1 MVVKVPKSH
10 DKCLLCGQKNRAG
23 MNLEFKIGSD
33 KSVTTTVD
41 TSVVHQG
48 YEGILHGGV
57 ITSLLDCAMCHALF
71 SIDVE
76 AVTGDMKISF
86 HKEVPVGA
94 TLIVTAKVLN
104 ARGPLY
110 KTEAFLTVDG
120 DKCASAQARFVK
132 RKRVVEVE

>member
-1 MVVKVPKSH
+1 MVVRAPKSH
-10 DKCLLCGQKNRAG
+10 EKCLLCGQKNRAG
-23 MNLEFKIGSD
+23 MNLEFKVGLD

-41 TSVVHQG
+41 TSALHQG

-71 SIDVE
+71 SINVE

-86 HKEVPVGA
+86 HKEIPAGT
-94 TLIVTAKVLN
+94 TLVVTAKVLN

-110 KTEAFLTVDG
+110 KTEAFIIADG
-120 DKCASAQARFVK
+120 KKCASAQARFVK
-132 RKRVVEVE
+132 RKMVVGVE